1 MVTETTIPLLRSSQ
15 SFFTQQVRS
24 SMKIMIRATNW
35 VGDAILAL
43 PTIRAVRQKF
53 PEAHIGIVARPYVA
67 EIYRNQSLCDELIEY
82 DPKGAHRGWSSRATL
97 VAELRARKFDV
108 ALLLQNAFDAAW
120 LAWRAGIPE
129 RIGYARDGRRLLLTK
144 AIAVPKPGE
153 IPAHEKFY
161 YLELLRR
168 AGWIDQLQDDPHIG
182 LHVPEA
188 RRVKAAETLLEAGAR
203 PHAVRVAI
211 GAGASYGSAK
221 CWPPERFAEWANRFQ
236 AETDGDV
243 ILFGTAAEASVSN
256 AIIAGMKKKP
266 IDLTGK
272 TAIGDLP
279 ALLSQCQLFL
289 GNDSGAMHVAAA
301 VGLPVVAVFGPTDP
315 FGTAPVTPRSSI
327 VQEKPY
333 CSPCFLRRCPTDHR
347 CMKSITPEMVAAAA
361 KPWLNKLEVNPA

>member
-1 MVTETTIPLLRSSQ
+1 
-15 SFFTQQVRS
+15 
-24 SMKIMIRATNW
+24 MIRATNW
-35 VGDAILAL
+35 VGDAILAI
-43 PTIRAVRQKF
+43 PAIRAVRQKF
-53 PEAHIGIVARPYVA
+53 PGARIAILARPYVA
-67 EIYRNQSLCDELIEY
+67 EIYRDQAICDELIPY
-82 DPKGAHRGWSSRATL
+82 DPKGAHRGWRGRAQL
-97 VAELRARKFDV
+97 IGELRAKKFDV

-129 RIGYARDGRRLLLTK
+129 RIGYTRDGRRLLLTK
-144 AIAVPKPGE
+144 AIPVPKLGE

-168 AGWIDQLQDDPHIG
+168 AGWIDALHDDAHIA
-182 LHVPEA
+182 LHVPET
-188 RRVKAAETLLEAGAR
+188 RRAKAAEFLLQAGAKPR
-203 PHAVRVAI
+203 ALRVAL

-221 CWPPERFAEWANRFQ
+221 CWPPDRFAEWANRFQ
-236 AETDGDV
+236 ADTNGDV
-243 ILFGTAAEASVSN
+243 ILFGTAAEAPVSN
-256 AIIAGMKKKP
+256 AIVAGMKQKP

-279 ALLSQCQLFL
+279 ALLSQCHIFL

-315 FGTAPVTPRSSI
+315 FGTAPVTTRSTI

-347 CMKSITPEMVAAAA
+347 CMKNISAESVAAAVTS
-361 KPWLNKLEVNPA
+361 WLVKLEVPPA